1 MVPLGSNHFSTGN
14 YTIAL
19 DEEKNGIFANGQN
32 IYLKDKHTGIL
43 TNLSEGEYQFT
54 ANEGENSGRFEIV
67 YVPEIYLATNNT
79 TENLI
84 IYKDG
89 SDFIIKAKSKK
100 ITEVEVYDSSG
111 RMINKIKP
119 NSTIVVINSEKL
131 NNGIYILKVNQG
143 GEITTKK
150 VIK

>member
-1 MVPLGSNHFSTGN
+1 M
-14 YTIAL
+14 
-19 DEEKNGIFANGQN
+19 
-32 IYLKDKHTGIL
+32 
-43 TNLSEGEYQFT
+43 
-54 ANEGENSGRFEIV
+54 
-67 YVPEIYLATNNT
+67 PEIYLATNNT